1 MRARNRNGNP
11 FAHAYA
17 TMKASKRKARLF
29 YLLLAVLAP
38 SFGLL
43 LDPQQ
48 VVEEETNDNIIAE
61 GQHRPLGGVTETGE
75 SSAASSH
82 SGVDPALNDKSVVL
96 ITGK

>member
-1 MRARNRNGNP
+1 MRARNRNGHP

-17 TMKASKRKARLF
+17 TMKANKRKARLL

-43 LDPQQ
+43 EPQQ

-61 GQHRPLGGVTETGE
+61 GQHRPLGVTETGE